1 MSQGEGFL
9 FPFLHHHTSLLKGV
23 VGLSFT
29 ACIDEQSFIMRIVRA
44 QEINRLR
51 SCLCSGS
58 TGPKWVSCPS
68 LPFSL
73 LE

>member
-44 QEINRLR
+44 QEIIQAPFLPLLR
-51 SCLCSGS
+51 EHRTKVG
-58 TGPKWVSCPS
+58 V
-68 LPFSL
+68 LPIPAVLFT
-73 LE
+73 